1 MQGKPRVDSPGW
13 TFSARNLFGI
23 IRHVS
28 LSTSLFALGIA
39 PVSEEGA
46 MVVIT
51 NPTLPL
57 EAVETL
63 PG

>member
-1 MQGKPRVDSPGW
+1 
-13 TFSARNLFGI
+13 
-23 IRHVS
+23 